1 MSVPAD
7 PKVFEKRERV
17 PVSGGVTVITI
28 EPEKGSN
35 AYRCPICAPPQCA
48 FSGSRS
54 DPAMSRGECLWGAAQ
69 QGRMKGVDVLG
80 SRILL
85 RPSEPG
91 RSRRFY
97 RDTL

>member
-35 AYRCPICAPPQCA
+35 PYRCPI
-48 FSGSRS
+48 
-54 DPAMSRGECLWGAAQ
+54 
-69 QGRMKGVDVLG
+69 
-80 SRILL
+80 
-85 RPSEPG
+85 
-91 RSRRFY
+91 
-97 RDTL
+97 